1 MNISKDEARIL
12 AAALSSA
19 KYEIVD
25 NVPARFPELRNQAY
39 AKLEE
44 LENKLDNF
52 SFDKR
57 RVGRRTF
64 NEFSDLLKRFAS
76 EK

>member
-1 MNISKDEARIL
+1 MHISKDEARIL

-19 KYEIVD
+19 KYEIGDKVS
-25 NVPARFPELRNQAY
+25 RGTPELRKQAFV
-39 AKLEE
+39 KLEE
-44 LENKLDNF
+44 LEKKLDNF
-52 SFDKR
+52 SEDKR
-57 RVGRRTF
+57 RLGRTSR